1 VGHSVAIS
9 VTVSLRVVTFGT
21 LKYRAKWRRNGK
33 VVIRPVKIWDWP
45 RGICSLFFT
54 LNLRAHEDDKPK
66 DAEGC
71 QDSPLITRFPWKH
84 HPLLGTATSTNNWT
98 FRSAMIKTATL

>member
-21 LKYRAKWRRNGK
+21 LKYRAKWRRNRK
-33 VVIRPVKIWDWP
+33 VVIRPVKICDWP
-45 RGICSLFFT
+45 WGICSLFFT

-66 DAEGC
+66 DTEGYE
-71 QDSPLITRFPWKH
+71 DSPLITRFRGKH
-84 HPLLGTATSTNNWT
+84 QSTNNWA